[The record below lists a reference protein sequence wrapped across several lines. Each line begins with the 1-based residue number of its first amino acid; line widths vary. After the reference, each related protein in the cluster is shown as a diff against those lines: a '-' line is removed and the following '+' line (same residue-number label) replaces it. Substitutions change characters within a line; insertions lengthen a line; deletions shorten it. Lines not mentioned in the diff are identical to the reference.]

1 MERTTSMSNLN
12 ASGFTL
18 IELMVT
24 VAIIAIALTI
34 GVPSFQQV
42 IMNNRM
48 ATQANDLLG
57 SMNLARSEAVKRGQR
72 VVLCKTADPFA
83 ATPACTTSGA
93 WGQGWLIFVD
103 SNNDTLAS
111 GEVLLKV
118 HQGISPSTLSGDTN
132 VADYLSYA
140 ADGTTRLTNNAFQSG
155 TLTLC
160 PGTSGMTGRSIVV
173 NAAGR
178 AQINSVIC

>member
-1 MERTTSMSNLN
+1 MNKLN

-24 VAIIAIALTI
+24 VAVIAIVLTI
-34 GVPSFQQV
+34 AVPSFQQV
-42 IMNNRM
+42 IMTNRM

-72 VVLCKTADPFA
+72 VVLCETADPFA

-93 WGQGWLIFVD
+93 WEQGWLIFVD
-103 SNNDTLAS
+103 SNNDALAT

-118 HQGISPSTLSGDTN
+118 HESISPSTLSGDTD
-132 VADYLSYA
+132 VANYLSYA
-140 ADGTTRLTNNAFQSG
+140 ADGTTRLTDNTFQSG

-160 PGTSGMTGRSIVV
+160 PGTSGMTGRSIAV

-178 AQINSVIC
+178 ARIDSVTC